1 MNPVRVAQVRNTR
14 SATALPDDFLS
25 LGLMKIPSTS
35 FLTVVLIA
43 LVLSSNLAYEAV
55 SAQTT
60 SQLNNEDRDSA
71 QRLYE
76 SRDYR
81 EASALLQKAVKR
93 SPHDFDSWYL
103 LGLSEVRRKEFKR
116 SSKAF
121 ETALKLNPN
130 SARAHT
136 GLAFVYLLRN
146 KLYDALQES
155 RLAISIDANNA
166 EAHAVLAAVKLRTG
180 ERSEAL
186 AEAESALKL
195 NDKFADAYLLK
206 AQALV
211 QFRRD
216 VIVKTPMDSEFT
228 GNRYQEAATAL
239 DTYLKLAPI
248 TAEKQLWNDQLEAL
262 NFHATAGSKE
272 GRHRLGVYTSK
283 EVTTKLRLL
292 SKPEPSYT
300 SAARGNLVTG
310 TVVLR
315 ALFTADGAVKNIIVV
330 YGLPDGLTWESVRV
344 AKKIRF
350 VPAALNGQPVSM
362 VIQLEYNFNLY

>member
-1 MNPVRVAQVRNTR
+1 MI
-14 SATALPDDFLS
+14 FLN
-25 LGLMKIPSTS
+25 LGLMKIHSSS
-35 FLTVVLIA
+35 FLTVVLVA
-43 LVLSSNLAYEAV
+43 LVLSSNLTCEAV

-60 SQLNNEDRDSA
+60 PQINNEDRDRA
-71 QRLYE
+71 QRLYDD
-76 SRDYR
+76 RNYAA
-81 EASALLQKAVKR
+81 ASALLEKAVKR
-93 SPHDFDSWYL
+93 SPHDFGSWYL
-103 LGLSEVRRKEFKR
+103 LGLSQVRRKEFKK

-121 ETALKLNPN
+121 ETALKLNAN
-130 SARAHT
+130 SAPAHT

-146 KLYDALQES
+146 KLKDALKES
-155 RLAISIDANNA
+155 LLAISIDANNA
-166 EAHAVLAAVKLRTG
+166 EAHAVLAAIRLRTG

-186 AEAESALKL
+186 TEAESALKL
-195 NDKFADAYLLK
+195 NDKLADAYLLK

-216 VIVKTPMDSEFT
+216 VIVQTPMDSEFT

-239 DTYLKLAPI
+239 ETYLKLAP
-248 TAEKQLWNDQLEAL
+248 TTSEKQLWKDQLEAL

-272 GRHRLGVYTSK
+272 GRHSLGVYSSK
-283 EVTTKLRLL
+283 EVTTKIRLL

-300 SAARGNLVTG
+300 SAARENLVTG

-315 ALFTADGAVKNIIVV
+315 ALFTADGAVKNIMVV

-350 VPAALNGQPVSM
+350 VPAGLNGQPVSM
-362 VIQLEYNFNLY
+362 VLQLEYNFNLY